1 VWQHEAFELKVW
13 ADRAGDPLE
22 EGLEQLDR
30 YLSRLHLDRGT
41 LVIFDR
47 RSIALPPSERTS
59 LSQVTSP
66 KGFRVNLLRA

>member
-1 VWQHEAFELKVW
+1 
-13 ADRAGDPLE
+13 
-22 EGLEQLDR
+22 LDR